1 MKASRRKRA
10 EANNSKVKWRCGERL
25 LFWQQFSLWP
35 QQRAELGVSH
45 PSNRGIELLYAP
57 LSRLLPK
64 SFQSELQLCNNTKSS
79 IPPHKRGGRVRLSS
93 ALMDKID
100 GLVIF
105 PDALYTMARN
115 PLLIEFPNNYVFYIS
130 ICLLWAGSSDEIYLF
145 ENPIDQGNHF
155 HSTKL

>member
-1 MKASRRKRA
+1 MLDEEVNWSHVFLIWHIFYQPC
-10 EANNSKVKWRCGERL
+10 SPTP
-25 LFWQQFSLWP
+25 FSYP
-35 QQRAELGVSH
+35 V
-45 PSNRGIELLYAP
+45 PSNNRGIELLYAP

-79 IPPHKRGGRVRLSS
+79 IPTKEEGGESDSAQLSWIK
-93 ALMDKID
+93 LMV
-100 GLVIF
+100 LSYF
-105 PDALYTMARN
+105 LMHFTPWPARN

-130 ICLLWAGSSDEIYLF
+130 ICLLWAGSSDEIFLF